1 LILNE
6 RAGGRKTASGW
17 EGWAYLLGSG
27 KKRLG
32 SYLFSACGRVPIL
45 NTES

>member
-27 KKRLG
+27 K
-32 SYLFSACGRVPIL
+32 
-45 NTES
+45 